1 MRKNIYKGMYEVK
14 GKPNLMDNPR
24 INVMLNIINN
34 LDIKHKKILDIG
46 CFDGTFLSL
55 IKNRNNKF
63 YGLDASDYAFKQSVK
78 KKITVK
84 QFFFDDIT
92 KIPFKQS
99 SFDLIN
105 AGEIIEHIYD
115 TDFFLEEI
123 RRLLKKDG
131 LLLIST
137 PNLASLGRRVLLL
150 LGINPIIEI
159 SPNEIDSPG
168 HIRYFTFKTLR
179 WLLEK
184 HGFKILVSR
193 SDVLNLTGDG
203 KLKSL
208 LIPKIFPTIG
218 QSIIC
223 LCQKKHNEKNI

>member
-1 MRKNIYKGMYEVK
+1 MYEVK
-14 GKPNLMDNPR
+14 GRPDLMDNPR
-24 INVMLNIINN
+24 IEVMLNIINN
-34 LDIKHKKILDIG
+34 LNINHKKILDIG
-46 CFDGTFLSL
+46 CFDGTFLTM

-63 YGLDASDYAFKQSVK
+63 YGLDASDYAVMQARK
-78 KKITVK
+78 KGISVK
-84 QFFFDDIT
+84 QFFFDDVA
-92 KIPFKQS
+92 KIPFKDKF
-99 SFDLIN
+99 FDLIT

-137 PNLASLGRRVLLL
+137 PNIASLGRRILLMFGL
-150 LGINPIIEI
+150 NPIIEI
-159 SPNEIDSPG
+159 SPNEMDSPG

-184 HGFKILVSR
+184 HGFKILVTK

-203 KLKSL
+203 RIKSL

-218 QSIIC
+218 QSIIY
-223 LCQKKHNEKNI
+223 LCQKNS